1 MERHS
6 SHPRG
11 RSARSSRLFVAGQ
24 QSERDGVYHPFCYAG
39 GDNKSFAAMGGRRE
53 KESAFPTRCTFPFGG
68 TQGGESVLR
77 KGECS
82 FWVSVG
88 KPPNLRAWGIMKRSD
103 IRKSKK
109 GCGTHQWWFAREVRA
124 CSLPGSIAKET
135 ACTVPFAMLVET
147 TRLELVTSTETT
159 RLELVTSTMS
169 T

>member
-1 MERHS
+1 MPRKPRRFPLRRIKEDMEWH
-6 SHPRG
+6 
-11 RSARSSRLFVAGQ
+11 SSRLRRRIRAKFAPV
-24 QSERDGVYHPFCYAG
+24 RCYAG
-39 GDNKSFAAMGGRRE
+39 GDNKTFAAMGGGRE

-109 GCGTHQWWFAREVRA
+109 GCDTHQWWFAREVRA
-124 CSLPGSIAKET
+124 CSLPGSIAKGT
-135 ACTVPFAMLVET
+135 ACTVPFAMLVE
-147 TRLELVTSTETT
+147 R
-159 RLELVTSTMS
+159 
-169 T
+169 